1 MDGNVMINEN
11 EIEQVQVSEEQ
22 MDVTEY
28 MFTKNGKGSSTELNT
43 SNGNCDK
50 LFYGTIYNPFF
61 EQNSPKKHP
70 VEENSTMSRI
80 GPFADNRPICDCNM
94 VKQMTA
100 NPDVRYLLSLLPDMA
115 EMNTVQKS
123 VFKTRVLTLLH
134 KTLMVES

>member
-1 MDGNVMINEN
+1 MDGNVMINKN
-11 EIEQVQVSEEQ
+11 EMEQVQVSEEQ

-28 MFTKNGKGSSTELNT
+28 MFAKNGKSLSTELNT
-43 SNGNCDK
+43 SNDNCEK

-61 EQNSPKKHP
+61 EQNSPNKHP
-70 VEENSTMSRI
+70 VEDNSTMSRI

-134 KTLMVES
+134 KTLMAES